1 MKKIILA
8 FILSLFILSTPVVLF
23 AETIEVL
30 IKGVDDG
37 IKTRRDRDYM
47 EAIMNAKLQAIERAG
62 VSIKSITKVE
72 NFKLKYDMIE
82 SKANAILLP
91 GFQIFDM
98 GYQKDGTY
106 QVVLSGK
113 VQVGEAKSP
122 EGKLW
127 GKLRSQPLEFK
138 KFKEAHNLWSIAA
151 LSNVE
156 NQFVN
161 NEDGTVT
168 DQKTG

>member
-1 MKKIILA
+1 MKKIILIFSA
-8 FILSLFILSTPVVLF
+8 PVVLF
-23 AETIEVL
+23 AKTIEVL

-37 IKTRRDRDYM
+37 VKTRRNCDYK
-47 EAIMNAKLQAIERAG
+47 EAVMNAKLQAIERAG
-62 VSIKSITKVE
+62 VSVKSITKVE
-72 NFKLKYDMIE
+72 NFKPKYDMIE
-82 SKANAILLP
+82 SKANAVLLP
-91 GFQIFDM
+91 GFQIIDM

-113 VQVGEAKSP
+113 VQVGETKP
-122 EGKLW
+122 QEGKLW
-127 GKLRSQPLEFK
+127 GKLRSQPIEFK
-138 KFKEAHNLWSIAA
+138 KFKDAHELWSMVP

-168 DQKTG
+168 DQKTGLM